1 MQNSNPRVFALV
13 GNVATAAAALVMLVA
28 RQLGSATGSWAA
40 AAIPG
45 LPVLAVLAVSGAA
58 HYGVLASSV
67 IAVVVAAITCVV
79 SWVVAAFAFATAL
92 SGSVTGLVL
101 APVLF
106 GAPALSVLI
115 LGLLALRVVPGRAE
129 GVSIH
134 REAQYQ

>member
-13 GNVATAAAALVMLVA
+13 GKVATAVATLVMLAA
-28 RQLGSATGSWAA
+28 RQLGFATGSWTA

-58 HYGVLASSV
+58 HCGVLASSV
-67 IAVVVAAITCVV
+67 IAVVAA
-79 SWVVAAFAFATAL
+79 
-92 SGSVTGLVL
+92 
-101 APVLF
+101 
-106 GAPALSVLI
+106 
-115 LGLLALRVVPGRAE
+115 GLLVLRVVPGRAE

>member
-13 GNVATAAAALVMLVA
+13 GIVATAAAALVMLVA

-58 HYGVLASSV
+58 HCGVLASSV
-67 IAVVVAAITCVV
+67 IAVVAA
-79 SWVVAAFAFATAL
+79 
-92 SGSVTGLVL
+92 
-101 APVLF
+101 
-106 GAPALSVLI
+106 
-115 LGLLALRVVPGRAE
+115 GLLVLRVVPGRAE

>member
-13 GNVATAAAALVMLVA
+13 GNVATTAAALVMLVA

-45 LPVLAVLAVSGAA
+45 LPVLAVLAVGGAA

-67 IAVVVAAITCVV
+67 IAVVVAA
-79 SWVVAAFAFATAL
+79 
-92 SGSVTGLVL
+92 
-101 APVLF
+101 
-106 GAPALSVLI
+106 
-115 LGLLALRVVPGRAE
+115 GLLVLRVVPGRAE

>member
-13 GNVATAAAALVMLVA
+13 GIVATAAAALVML
-28 RQLGSATGSWAA
+28 AT
-40 AAIPG
+40 IPG

-67 IAVVVAAITCVV
+67 NAVVVAA
-79 SWVVAAFAFATAL
+79 
-92 SGSVTGLVL
+92 
-101 APVLF
+101 
-106 GAPALSVLI
+106 
-115 LGLLALRVVPGRAE
+115 GLLVLRVVPGRAE